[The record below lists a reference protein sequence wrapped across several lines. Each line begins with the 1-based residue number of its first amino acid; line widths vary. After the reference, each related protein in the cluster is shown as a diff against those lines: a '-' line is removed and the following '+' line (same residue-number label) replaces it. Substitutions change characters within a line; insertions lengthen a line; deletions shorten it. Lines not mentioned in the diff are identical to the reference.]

1 MMHYTESYIDKP
13 YNSKSSI
20 ATYLLCGAL
29 LSSGGVAALQ
39 NGPVDNAIEQYNC
52 SIQPQPSQILK
63 KYYQVPSP
71 TWSSLENISSTKI
84 TKETDSRIDA
94 SLALKVVNQLAFM
107 EVDEEVDQKIESY
120 FASKPIKMRTV
131 FENHRIKNG

>member
-13 YNSKSSI
+13 YHSKSSI
-20 ATYLLCGAL
+20 ATYLLCGAM

-39 NGPVDNAIEQYNC
+39 DGPVDNTTEQSNY
-52 SIQPQPSQILK
+52 SIHPQPSQILK
-63 KYYQVPSP
+63 KHYQTPP

-84 TKETDSRIDA
+84 TKETDSRIDV

-107 EVDEEVDQKIESY
+107 KVDEDVDQKIESY
-120 FASKPIKMRTV
+120 FASKPIKTRTV